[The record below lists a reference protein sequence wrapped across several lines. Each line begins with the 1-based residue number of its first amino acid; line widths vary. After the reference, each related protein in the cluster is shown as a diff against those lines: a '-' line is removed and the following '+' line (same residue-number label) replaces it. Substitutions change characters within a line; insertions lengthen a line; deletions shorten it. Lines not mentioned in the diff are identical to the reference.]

1 MLPENQDVGRAF
13 HPDEEGSLLAEC
25 VNPDSV
31 CYTPTVLALNT
42 TVRHDEISRLRW
54 SQVNL
59 LTRVLTVGR
68 SKTKAGNGRVI
79 PMNPDTHRVLLEWR
93 AKSPDAKPDHYVFPF
108 CEHKWIGPTRPIK
121 GWRAACENARKRS
134 GVQCRFHGLRH
145 TAISKMSEG
154 QASDQTIMAIAG
166 HVSRKML
173 EHYSHIRM
181 EAKRRALDGISGSAS
196 FRDRTQN
203 RTQVENIQNGS
214 AANFLN

>member
-1 MLPENQDVGRAF
+1 MR
-13 HPDEEGSLLAEC
+13 EC
-25 VNPDSV
+25 DSV
-31 CYTPTVLALNT
+31 CYTLTVLALNT
-42 TVRHDEISRLRW
+42 TVRHDEISHLRW

-79 PMNPDTHRVLLEWR
+79 PMNPDACRVLLEWR
-93 AKSPDAKPDHYVFPF
+93 AKSPDAKPGHYVFPF

-121 GWRAACENARKRS
+121 GWRTAWENARKRS

-181 EAKRRALDGISGSAS
+181 EAKRRALDGISESNSFSGSYQRPYQIES
-196 FRDRTQN
+196 
-203 RTQVENIQNGS
+203 VKG
-214 AANFLN
+214 AAAAKLLN